1 MGLSEEA
8 EMKRVGHGGASRVC
22 GAQNGANSRWSE
34 EAGLGVGEAPDWT
47 KRHQEIKWS

>member
-1 MGLSEEA
+1 M
-8 EMKRVGHGGASRVC
+8 C

-34 EAGLGVGEAPDWT
+34 EAGLGVGEAPNWT